1 MYNAIDRLL
10 RDRALPDGQMRALL
24 LCEDRDVLSYL
35 FQQARRVREEAYGR
49 AVFIRGLVEFT
60 NHCKND
66 CYYCG
71 IRRSNAQAQRYR
83 LQEEQILQCAQSGYR
98 LGFRTI
104 VLQGGEDPFFTDEK
118 MVSIIRGIKS
128 QHPDCA
134 VTLSIG
140 ERPEKSYRAFF
151 EAGADRYLLR
161 HETADEAHYGLLHP
175 AGMSFRHRMDCLK
188 ALKEIGFQTGCGFM
202 VGSPYQTVDNL
213 LSDLAFTAA
222 FQPQMVGIGPF
233 IPHRD
238 TPFKDRAAGSAL
250 MTLKLLAIIR
260 LLLPTVL
267 LPATTALNTLLPD
280 GCEQGMLAGA
290 NVVMPNLSPQGVRK
304 KYMLYNNKA
313 SFGSEAAEALDSL
326 RARMA
331 RIGYEVVCD
340 RGDYR
345 QPSC

>member
-1 MYNAIDRLL
+1 MYNAIDRLR

-151 EAGADRYLLR
+151 DAGADRYLLR

-188 ALKEIGFQTGCGFM
+188 ALKG
-202 VGSPYQTVDNL
+202 DW
-213 LSDLAFTAA
+213 LSDRLRVHGGLPLSNGG
-222 FQPQMVGIGPF
+222 QPAKRPCLYCG
-233 IPHRD
+233 
-238 TPFKDRAAGSAL
+238 
-250 MTLKLLAIIR
+250 
-260 LLLPTVL
+260 
-267 LPATTALNTLLPD
+267 LPAPD
-280 GCEQGMLAGA
+280 GG
-290 NVVMPNLSPQGVRK
+290 
-304 KYMLYNNKA
+304 
-313 SFGSEAAEALDSL
+313 
-326 RARMA
+326 
-331 RIGYEVVCD
+331 D
-340 RGDYR
+340 RPVHPPPGH
-345 QPSC
+345 PL